1 MRCDVFRNYVPLF
14 SVIFVLITL
23 VTVFRVLFF
32 SLSIEEKAFYRKRN
46 IATIQMKNFAKHI
59 TRKVEYLSQ
68 IEYKPNV
75 SLGF

>member
-1 MRCDVFRNYVPLF
+1 MFRNYVPLF

-23 VTVFRVLFF
+23 VTVIRVLFF
-32 SLSIEEKAFYRKRN
+32 SLSFDEKAFYRKKN
-46 IATIQMKNFAKHI
+46 IATIRMKNFAKHI
-59 TRKVEYLSQ
+59 ARKVEYPSQ